1 MFRRPGPRFVLW
13 VVILIGVATAAGL
26 AHFAWWLIAVL
37 EFAAWAL
44 VAVVERS
51 LSSPSAAG
59 HGALPLPPP
68 PPVAEF
74 EELSY
79 VRVLAPGGS
88 TVQSEP
94 TPEPVSVSVPEPE
107 PEPAPVPSA
116 PVVPEPVPVPVL
128 AAVAPPPER
137 KGGLISRPFR
147 SAAAR
152 VEPTVSRR
160 GRTFGGQPVQWNIWN
175 LERLAREQ
183 AGDNDE
189 LGFIVTYL
197 RDYANPDG
205 LLPTNFDSLVR
216 ESFGDLLGYA
226 AV

>member
-1 MFRRPGPRFVLW
+1 MFRRAGPRFLLW
-13 VVILIGVATAAGL
+13 VVVLIGVATAAGF

-51 LSSPSAAG
+51 LSTPAG
-59 HGALPLPPP
+59 HGVLPPP
-68 PPVAEF
+68 PPLPVAEF

-79 VRVLAPGGS
+79 VRVLAPGTS
-88 TVQSEP
+88 ATPAEP
-94 TPEPVSVSVPEPE
+94 APEPASAPVPEPE
-107 PEPAPVPSA
+107 PVPVPAA
-116 PVVPEPVPVPVL
+116 PVVLEPVPAPVL

-137 KGGLISRPFR
+137 KAGLISRPFR
-147 SAAAR
+147 SAAR

-160 GRTFGGQPVQWNIWN
+160 GRTFGGQPVQWNVWN

-189 LGFIVTYL
+189 LGFLVTYL

>member
-1 MFRRPGPRFVLW
+1 MFRRPGPRVLLW
-13 VVILIGVATAAGL
+13 VVVLVGVATAAGF

-51 LSSPSAAG
+51 LSSQGAARL
-59 HGALPLPPP
+59 GALPLPP

-79 VRVLAPGGS
+79 VRVLEPGASAAARVEPAPEVVS
-88 TVQSEP
+88 APEPAPAPPVAP
-94 TPEPVSVSVPEPE
+94 TPEPL
-107 PEPAPVPSA
+107 
-116 PVVPEPVPVPVL
+116 PVL
-128 AAVAPPPER
+128 VAVAPPTER
-137 KGGLISRPFR
+137 KSGLISRQFR
-147 SAAAR
+147 SAATR

-160 GRTFGGQPVQWNIWN
+160 GRTFGGGQPVQWNIWN
-175 LERLAREQ
+175 LERLVREQ
-183 AGDNDE
+183 GGDNDE

-226 AV
+226 TV